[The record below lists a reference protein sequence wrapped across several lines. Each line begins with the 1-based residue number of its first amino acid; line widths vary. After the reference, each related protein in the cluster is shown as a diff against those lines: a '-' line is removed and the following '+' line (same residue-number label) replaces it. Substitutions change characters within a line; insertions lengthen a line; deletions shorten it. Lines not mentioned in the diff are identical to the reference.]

1 MVLLDQVTSADAG
14 LFKITDI
21 LGFTVSYVHLR
32 VKRKDEEGAR
42 KKWLKNSHLLKV
54 IIHSKLRF
62 RSFTSHTNVSGGSD
76 VIF

>member
-42 KKWLKNSHLLKV
+42 KEWLKNTVTFFK
-54 IIHSKLRF
+54 
-62 RSFTSHTNVSGGSD
+62 
-76 VIF
+76 

>member
-42 KKWLKNSHLLKV
+42 KEGMVKKNTITFLK
-54 IIHSKLRF
+54 
-62 RSFTSHTNVSGGSD
+62 G
-76 VIF
+76 